1 LPSPR
6 EKFLAERRPDWE
18 ELSILLGQGKLSR
31 LPASGIARA
40 AALYRAVC
48 ADLMR
53 ARAAGHGDDVV
64 GYLDSLAG
72 RGHNALYAAP
82 PYRMSALGDLFLRDF
97 PRTLRRRWAFF
108 AIASFLFW
116 VPGIIGYVGAVQS
129 SAFAARVLPEAQLVE
144 YDKMYSKGF
153 GSGRDEGQDTGMA
166 GFYVWNNVGIA
177 FRCFATGILFA
188 IGSLFFLV
196 YNGLVM
202 GTVMGFVAHSGHGSN
217 IFTFV
222 CSHSVFELTAIVIAG
237 GAGLQMGYALVD
249 TGGLTRWASVRAQ
262 SGELVRLIL
271 GAAGFL
277 LIAALIEGFWSPSAV
292 AAPVK
297 WTVAGCLALLV
308 TLYLTLAGRGH
319 ERT

>member
-18 ELSILLGQGKLSR
+18 ELNILLGRGKMSR
-31 LPASGIARA
+31 LPPSGIARA
-40 AALYRAVC
+40 ASLYRAVC

-82 PYRMSALGDLFLRDF
+82 PYRLGAVGDLFLRDF
-97 PRTLRRRWAFF
+97 PRVLRKRWAFF
-108 AIASFLFW
+108 AIAMFLFY

-129 SAFAARVLPEAQLVE
+129 SAFAARVLPEAQLAE
-144 YDKMYSKGF
+144 YDKMYSQGF
-153 GSGRDEGQDTGMA
+153 SGRSEGEDTGMA
-166 GFYVWNNVGIA
+166 GFYVFNNVGIA

-188 IGSLFFLV
+188 VGSLFFLV

-202 GTVMGFVAHSGHGSN
+202 GTVLGFVAHSGHGAN

-222 CSHSVFELTAIVIAG
+222 CGHSVFELTAIVIAG
-237 GAGLQMGYALVD
+237 GAGMQMGYALVD
-249 TGGLTRWASVRAQ
+249 TGGLTRWGSVRAQ

-277 LIAALIEGFWSPSAV
+277 LIAALLEGFWSPSSV
-292 AAPVK
+292 PAPVK
-297 WTVAGCLALLV
+297 WGVAAGLALLV

>member
-1 LPSPR
+1 MSPR
-6 EKFLAERRPDWE
+6 EKFLAERRPDWD
-18 ELSILLGQGKLSR
+18 ELQSLLDKGRLSR
-31 LPASGIARA
+31 LPPSEIARA

-64 GYLDSLAG
+64 AFLDSLAG

-82 PYRMSALGDLFLRDF
+82 PYRLSALTDLFARDF
-97 PRTLRRRWAFF
+97 PRVLRKRVAFF
-108 AIASFLFW
+108 AVAAALFF
-116 VPGIIGYVGAVQS
+116 VPFFIGFYGSVQS

-144 YDKMYSKGF
+144 MEEMYSKGF
-153 GSGRDEGQDTGMA
+153 NGGRGEGQDTTMA

-188 IGSLFFLV
+188 LGSIFFLV
-196 YNGLVM
+196 YNGLFTGAVL
-202 GTVMGFVAHSGHGSN
+202 GFVTHAGHGSN

-222 CSHSVFELTAIVIAG
+222 CGHSSFELTAIVIAG

-249 TGGLTRWASVRAQ
+249 TGGLGRWASVRSQA
-262 SGELVRLIL
+262 GELVRLVL

-292 AAPVK
+292 PAPIKWSVAALLV
-297 WTVAGCLALLV
+297 VLV
-308 TLYLTLAGRGH
+308 TLYLSLAGRR
-319 ERT
+319 ERS